1 MTQVTLS
8 KLDDT
13 LVVVTKLNTD
23 AQRMMADEVV
33 ARGQVSHL
41 VLLFL

>member
-1 MTQVTLS
+1 VTLS
-8 KLDDT
+8 ELDDA
-13 LVVVTKLNTD
+13 LIVVAKLSVD
-23 AQRMMADEVV
+23 AQRMMVDEVV

>member
-1 MTQVTLS
+1 MVAKLS
-8 KLDDT
+8 
-13 LVVVTKLNTD
+13 VD
-23 AQRMMADEVV
+23 ARRMMVDEVV